1 MYEDVTSYAKKI
13 IELLDEI
20 ENYKKLKDKLSLTFK
35 KIDDDYRKKTI
46 NESSYKK
53 LLKEHLG
60 NKSRKEIF
68 DSFDNSIKK
77 LLLLIKKYNDEMYSA
92 FYKNKKF
99 PRNKGISDFD
109 KEYLEKFISM
119 KHLKTKSKEKKYTV
133 YEHHP
138 YVSLSNRFMRD
149 LAISLLNKFPKFFQ
163 SLETNLKQSAI
174 KILSKSYISTMLFS
188 SILMFF
194 VVFIVSFLLI
204 FKIDIYFA
212 LLKSFLFSVLGFIF
226 VFFSF
231 YYYPSIV
238 VSGMKRGIKAKL
250 PFAIIHMSAIVSS
263 GAPPIT
269 MFDLLLKSKEYGS
282 LAGEIKRIM
291 NYVNLFGYDLNTALK
306 VVAKTTPSKEFGE
319 LLNGIVATVESGGD
333 LKEYLKAKADDTMT
347 AYKLERRK
355 FNQVIETLSDVYTG
369 VMITAPLLF
378 VIVLALINAVGGNV
392 YGVTAVTLAT
402 LGTYVVIPILNIM
415 FILFVSVTQPEL

>member
-1 MYEDVTSYAKKI
+1 
-13 IELLDEI
+13 
-20 ENYKKLKDKLSLTFK
+20 
-35 KIDDDYRKKTI
+35 
-46 NESSYKK
+46 
-53 LLKEHLG
+53 
-60 NKSRKEIF
+60 
-68 DSFDNSIKK
+68 
-77 LLLLIKKYNDEMYSA
+77 
-92 FYKNKKF
+92 
-99 PRNKGISDFD
+99 
-109 KEYLEKFISM
+109 M
-119 KHLKTKSKEKKYTV
+119 KHLKIKSKEKKYTV
-133 YEHHP
+133 YENHP
-138 YVSLSNRFMRD
+138 YVSLSNRFVRD

-163 SLETNLKQSAI
+163 SFETNLKQSAI

-194 VVFIVSFLLI
+194 LVFIVSFLLV
-204 FKIDIYFA
+204 FKMGIYFA
-212 LLKSFLFSVLGFIF
+212 LLRSFLFSFLGFVL

-306 VVAKTTPSKEFGE
+306 VVAKTTPSKEFAE

-333 LKEYLKAKADDTMT
+333 LKEYLKGKADDTMT